1 MNETLDLN
9 DMNITLDSFGAL
21 ASVKGFFGSAPIRAE
36 GEPVEYDQEEREQDT
51 HSFEVDAQIDGAE
64 VVDE

>member
-9 DMNITLDSFGAL
+9 DMNISLKT
-21 ASVKGFFGSAPIRAE
+21 FGSAPIRAE

-51 HSFEVDAQIDGAE
+51 HSFEVDVQIDGAE
-64 VVDE
+64 VINE